1 MHESC
6 SADSRAP
13 TSELAWEYEGT
24 DIMNRILQGDFE
36 ERVRVDQQKL
46 SSEFNQVGITYVQR
60 GDIRL

>member
-1 MHESC
+1 VHEAC

-36 ERVRVDQQKL
+36 ERVRVNQQKL

>member
-1 MHESC
+1 MF
-6 SADSRAP
+6 SR
-13 TSELAWEYEGT
+13 LASPNFRARLEYEGT
-24 DIMNRILQGDFE
+24 DIMNRTLQGDFE